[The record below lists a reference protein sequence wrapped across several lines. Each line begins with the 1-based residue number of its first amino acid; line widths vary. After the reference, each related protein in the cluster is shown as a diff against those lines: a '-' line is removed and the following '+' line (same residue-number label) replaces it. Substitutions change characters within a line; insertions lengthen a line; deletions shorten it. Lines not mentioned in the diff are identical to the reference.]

1 LQTQELEMKSIFHSL
16 ATRVVLLVL
25 LAVTALIAAEA
36 PTWAMTYVNHDSLQ
50 ASCAANGGYFS
61 SSESG
66 HNYFCVKGG
75 HAVLCDD
82 YKPEHKICVALGK
95 GAPPKS
101 ILGFPVGLED
111 AAMVTIPCDP
121 FLCKIFCGGKPY
133 CTFGDT
139 VGAMPAKAQDFSAP
153 PTLVTPVPGGGSA
166 AAAPVGVP
174 VLE

>member
-1 LQTQELEMKSIFHSL
+1 MKSIFHKL
-16 ATRVVLLVL
+16 VARVVLFL
-25 LAVTALIAAEA
+25 LALTALAAAETPA
-36 PTWAMTYVNHDSLQ
+36 WALPYVNHDSLQ
-50 ASCAANGGYFS
+50 ATCAANGGYFS

-82 YKPEHKICVALGK
+82 YKPKQKICVALAK

-101 ILGFPVGLED
+101 ILGFPVGPED

-139 VGAMPAKAQDFSAP
+139 VGAMPAKVQDFSAP
-153 PTLVTPVPGGGSA
+153 SLVTPVPGGGSA
-166 AAAPVGVP
+166 GPAPAGVI
-174 VLE
+174 E